1 MTSTTVLLAGA
12 TGMLGGRIAHHLL
25 AAEKVA
31 LRLLVRSP
39 VLADPAKR
47 SRLDR
52 LVERGAEVVEGDV
65 SDPASLGRATAGVD
79 VVVSALQGER
89 EVLVDGQVAL
99 ARAAADNGV
108 RRMLPSDFALDLF
121 KASPGEHPAFD
132 LRRAAGEAIDTLG
145 IEQIHLLNGTFLD
158 MLASGAGMIDFDNE
172 TGVATFWGTGEERF
186 DATTVDDTAR
196 YAARAA
202 VDPSVPA
209 GKFAVA
215 GQRLSYGDI
224 VSHVEHGTGRRYER
238 RSRGTTDDLRTWIAD
253 RRQEGEALPAMD
265 GTYQLYML
273 TGQTALDDLQND
285 RYPDVKPVKLA
296 ELSAEKAA

>member
-25 AAEKVA
+25 DAEKVA
-31 LRLLVRSP
+31 LRLLIRSP

-99 ARAAADNGV
+99 ARAAANGV

-132 LRRAAGEAIDTLG
+132 LRRAAGEAIDTLR
-145 IEQIHLLNGTFLD
+145 IDQIHLLNGAFLD
-158 MLASGAGMIDFDNE
+158 MLASGAGMIDFDSE

-196 YAARAA
+196 LSPPASSRSPASGCRTATLSPTSSTAPVAGTSVAVAARRTTSA
-202 VDPSVPA
+202 PGSRI
-209 GKFAVA
+209 VA
-215 GQRLSYGDI
+215 
-224 VSHVEHGTGRRYER
+224 RRARHCR
-238 RSRGTTDDLRTWIAD
+238 RWTEPTRS
-253 RRQEGEALPAMD
+253 PC
-265 GTYQLYML
+265 
-273 TGQTALDDLQND
+273 
-285 RYPDVKPVKLA
+285 
-296 ELSAEKAA
+296 